1 MRLSCSLALAFLS
14 CLNLALTPSQG
25 PLPSCLALVTVVVCL
40 LGRRPAAAPP
50 VADRADRWLAAGLFV
65 LALTVRLASLE
76 QCPPLPSTDEGING
90 DIALEILQG
99 RGPGPL
105 LSGFGVSGEEAA
117 VFYLHALS
125 FRLFGPSL
133 TAFRLPAAVA
143 GALLLPLL
151 YFLCR
156 QRCGRAASA
165 LACAV
170 CAVNPAH
177 LLFSRMANSIVY
189 PVTFQALVFLW
200 LPRVLEHRRPVD
212 FALLGLWLGLGL
224 NTYPSFRI
232 VAPIVLGLLA
242 WEAWRGRDK
251 GGLAL
256 GVALAAAVTATLL
269 TPQLATPECRAA
281 YLARL
286 SSITVAGQ
294 TPFDAVR
301 IFLGALPSTLGA
313 ALGLTS
319 PAEGFLLVSPAVGAL
334 ALVGLL
340 ACLPERR
347 PGAGRAPG
355 ALAASLLPA
364 LLLTGLLPPL
374 VTVFEPAATRRF
386 LLLLV
391 PLHLLLA
398 MGLDGVLRPR
408 FGAASRL
415 PWLFPAAG
423 LLFGACLMSGQR
435 HALARIGCN
444 LESRPLELSLACS
457 AARLSCQRT
466 VVLTRASVRQPF
478 IAGRQT
484 MAPELNF
491 FLRGF
496 PLNVAY
502 GLNPYPILEPV
513 ERVDFVLAQPEWQAA
528 LRRAFPGG
536 RPADWRDPDNPDQ
549 CLRLF
554 TVDGQEAFGLQ
565 GLDEQR
571 HGEAR
576 GAVYLG
582 GSGHWA
588 FELDAVRGW
597 LKVGDQTSPV
607 RAGRARL
614 AGWYSEGWHPLAYTG
629 RPGPIRLAWQPPEAS
644 GLHEV
649 LRMNLLKRM
658 PGDPQ
663 LWASPLAANPI
674 GLAPVSGL
682 SWPEERPTGQVQAAA
697 IAGGRAMLLRP
708 GPSPLAP
715 FVPDAAWRGLRDR
728 QGRALALAE
737 QVASSGFLHSLA
749 ATPEG
754 RLFIADAVEGRLLA
768 VEPDGLVRLE
778 LRFGMGECLPSS
790 LDFDP
795 VTRQLLVTDAREGR
809 LFALDERLRSL
820 SEWRCPG
827 VTAACWG
834 RRPGTVHAIVARRG
848 GLVRLEAGRE
858 TAFWRMVEAT
868 TLSRI
873 ACDGAGR
880 VAVLASLGRLQV
892 FDAGG
897 RILLPLTRLPGPDGR
912 AADGPPPFGVA
923 IVALA
928 GGDLAVACAGVSS
941 TWMRLSLGRSPDAP
955 FRHEMV
961 ARPR

>member
-1 MRLSCSLALAFLS
+1 MRLPCSLALAFLS
-14 CLNLALTPSQG
+14 CLNLALG
-25 PLPSCLALVTVVVCL
+25 PTAGQLPSGLALVAAVVCL
-40 LGRRPAAAPP
+40 LGRRPPAVPP
-50 VADRADRWLAAGLFV
+50 AMGRPDCWLAAGLLV
-65 LALTVRLASLE
+65 LALVVRLAALE

-105 LSGFGVSGEEAA
+105 LSGFGVSGEEAT
-117 VFYLHALS
+117 VFYFHALS

-133 TAFRLPAAVA
+133 ASFRQPAAVA

-151 YFLCR
+151 YLLCR

-165 LACAV
+165 FACAV

-189 PVTFQALVFLW
+189 PVTFQALAFLW
-200 LPRVLEHRRPVD
+200 LPRVLDRRRPVD

-232 VAPIVLGLLA
+232 VVPIVLGLLA
-242 WEAWRGRDK
+242 WEGWRK
-251 GGLAL
+251 GGHARGLVLAT
-256 GVALAAAVTATLL
+256 AVTATFLM
-269 TPQLATPECRAA
+269 PQLATAECRAA

-294 TPFDAVR
+294 TPFGAGLT
-301 IFLGALPSTLGA
+301 FLGALPSTLGA
-313 ALGLTS
+313 ALGLAS
-319 PAEGFLLVSPAVGAL
+319 PAEGFLLVSPAVGTL

-347 PGAGRAPG
+347 PGASRAPG

-374 VTVFEPAATRRF
+374 LTVFEPTAVRRF

-408 FGAASRL
+408 CGADSRF
-415 PWLFPAAG
+415 PRLFPAAS
-423 LLFGACLMSGQR
+423 LLLGACLMSGQR
-435 HALARIGCN
+435 HALERIGRN
-444 LESRPLELSLACS
+444 LESRPLELSVACS
-457 AARLSCQRT
+457 AARLSRQRT
-466 VVLTRASVRQPF
+466 VILSRSSVRQPF

-513 ERVDFVLAQPEWQAA
+513 GRVDFVLAQPEWQAA

-536 RPADWRDPDNPDQ
+536 RAADWRDPDNPDQ
-549 CLRLF
+549 CLRLY
-554 TVDGQEAFGLQ
+554 TVDGREAFEPQ
-565 GLDEQR
+565 GLDER
-571 HGEAR
+571 RPGEAK
-576 GAVYLG
+576 GAIYLG
-582 GSGHWA
+582 GSGHWL
-588 FELDAVRGW
+588 FELDAVRGR

-614 AGWYSEGWHPLAYTG
+614 AGWFSEGWHPLAHTG

-644 GLHEV
+644 GLREV

-658 PGDPQ
+658 PDDPQ
-663 LWASPLAANPI
+663 LWASPAAADLA
-674 GLAPVSGL
+674 GLAPVYGL
-682 SWPEERPTGQVQAAA
+682 SWPEERPTGQLQAAA
-697 IAGGRAMLLRP
+697 MAGGRAMLLRP
-708 GPSPLAP
+708 GPAPLVP
-715 FVPDAAWRGLRDR
+715 LVPDVAWRGLRDR
-728 QGRALALAE
+728 QGRSLALAE
-737 QVASSGFLHSLA
+737 QAASSGFLHSLA

-754 RLFIADAVEGRLLA
+754 GLFIADAVEGRLLA

-778 LRFGMGECLPSS
+778 LRYGTGGCLPSS

-809 LFALDERLRSL
+809 LLALDERLRIL

-827 VTAACWG
+827 VTAGCWG
-834 RRPGTVHAIVARRG
+834 GTPGTIHAIVARRG

-858 TAFWRMVEAT
+858 TAFRRMVEAT

-873 ACDGAGR
+873 ACDRAGR

-892 FDAGG
+892 FDADG

-912 AADGPPPFGVA
+912 AAEGPPPFGVA
-923 IVALA
+923 LVPLA
-928 GGDLAVACAGVSS
+928 GGDLAVACAGVFSS
-941 TWMRLSLGRSPDAP
+941 WMRLALGRSPDSP
-955 FRHEMV
+955 FRRETI